1 MYKAYS
7 IEERFF
13 NTVRSYC
20 EDQKLLLIE
29 NSYRKI
35 FTSILILLY

>member
-13 NTVRSYC
+13 NTVRFYC
-20 EDQKLLLIE
+20 EDQKLLLIGK
-29 NSYRKI
+29 SY
-35 FTSILILLY
+35 

>member
-20 EDQKLLLIE
+20 EDQKLLLIGK
-29 NSYRKI
+29 SY
-35 FTSILILLY
+35 